1 MGLICSQTDWV
12 SAKSK
17 GDFVGV
23 LAFDLSAA
31 FDTINSTKLI
41 KKLQHAG
48 VKGRPLQWIK
58 SYMSGRKQSVLW
70 NDSMSNSCPLTHG
83 VPQGSILGPLLFLVM
98 IADLPSYVI
107 SDMEMAKMMSYADD
121 CNIYV
126 SAKSLDVLKSKLET
140 LSKRMISYCQKTGL
154 ILNNEK
160 TQLLTST
167 KKNFEVNIGSC
178 LIKAKHEINILG
190 VDYDTNFTTNPYL
203 EKLARDAKTRAA
215 LINRLSFGLPPYL
228 LSTFANGLL
237 MGKISAAAPATVP
250 IRLECEDRGSY
261 TITEEINKAIKATAR
276 SITRTKLS
284 DKIKSEVTLKKA
296 RIRCLNEAAA
306 SAMAVLVWKCKQSMN
321 PLGSC
326 LFAEKEN
333 RRNTRLAESL
343 NICPPVPGFK
353 TLPSNLMARIW
364 NTVPGLQTATT
375 LGAVKSIVRKWAR
388 TIPR

>member
-1 MGLICSQTDWV
+1 MPDSQYGFLPGRSVTMGLICSQTDWV

-17 GDFVGV
+17 GNFVGV

-41 KKLQHAG
+41 KKLQKGG

-58 SYMSGRKQSVLW
+58 SYMPGRTQSVLW

-98 IADLPSYVI
+98 IADLPTYVI
-107 SDMEMAKMMSYADD
+107 SDMEMANMMSYADD

-126 SAKSLDVLKSKLET
+126 YAKSLGMLKYKLET
-140 LSKRMISYCQKTGL
+140 LSKRMILYCQKTGL

-160 TQLLTST
+160 TQLMTST
-167 KKNFEVNIGSC
+167 KKDFEVNIGSC

-190 VDYDTNFTTNPYL
+190 VDYDTNFTTNPCL

-237 MGKISAAAPATVP
+237 MGKILAAAPATVP
-250 IRLECEDRGSY
+250 IRLEWEDRGSY

-284 DKIKSEVTLKKA
+284 DKIKSEVTLQKA
-296 RIRCLNEAAA
+296 RIQCLNKAAA
-306 SAMAVLVWKCKQSMN
+306 SAMAVLVWK
-321 PLGSC
+321 
-326 LFAEKEN
+326 
-333 RRNTRLAESL
+333 
-343 NICPPVPGFK
+343 
-353 TLPSNLMARIW
+353 
-364 NTVPGLQTATT
+364 
-375 LGAVKSIVRKWAR
+375 
-388 TIPR
+388 